1 MAYSNTLT
9 IKKTQDFSK
18 EINPLRIYGY
28 FDLKT
33 NSTYYFNNETKL
45 WVTSVS
51 GTGGNPEWGSITGG
65 INNQTDLVNT
75 LTAKQNTNQK
85 GIANGYAGL
94 DNDGKVPSS
103 QLPSYVDDVLEFA
116 DLASLP
122 TIGQNGKIYI
132 TLDTNKGFRWTGSVY
147 FEISPSDVNSVA
159 GKTGIVN
166 LVKADVGLA
175 NADNTSDIG
184 KPISTATQTA
194 LNLKAN
200 IASPTFT
207 GTLTA
212 PSITA
217 DSINIKQLA
226 TPVTTLT
233 PTGITQT
240 INLALG
246 NMFIIDL
253 SSATGDVT
261 LTIQNLLAGTSCV
274 FFVRQGATKR
284 NLIFPTSASPNA
296 TVQNGARS
304 NIYSTGVANTE
315 DLIIL
320 ASPNGTKI
328 YLSVNNNFA

>member
-1 MAYSNTLT
+1 MAYPNTLT

-45 WVTSVS
+45 WATSVS
-51 GTGGNPEWGSITGG
+51 GTGGNPEWGSITGD

-94 DNDGKVPSS
+94 DNDGKVTSS
-103 QLPSYVDDVLEFA
+103 QLPSY
-116 DLASLP
+116 
-122 TIGQNGKIYI
+122 
-132 TLDTNKGFRWTGSVY
+132 
-147 FEISPSDVNSVA
+147 VNSVA

-207 GTLTA
+207 GTLTT
-212 PSITA
+212 PSLIS
-217 DSINIKQLA
+217 DSINIKQLT
-226 TPVTTLT
+226 TPTTTLT

-246 NMFIIDL
+246 SMFIIDL

-261 LTIQNLLAGTSCV
+261 LTIQNLLAGTSYV